1 MTEVTTPENS
11 NSNQTMPEVNILT
24 WFSSDK
30 PFTVEEYDNFKSFIM
45 ANVYNFND
53 FQKFFPAEVISN
65 GGKFKNDPVQALK
78 VAQGYVILEEYNKV
92 LDWISEI
99 SSPGVEVIMLKAQT
113 LRNMKQYDKA
123 LEAFETAEKAGA
135 DQFDVSMEIVC
146 TLRHAEKYEEAMD
159 KIKRASRIGE
169 IRAEYHYQLG
179 RMLSIQGEHQNAIN
193 ELERATTLDPD
204 HTRASFQLAYICDL
218 YTDSDMAVDYYKKCI
233 DKPVPPVNALLNLSV
248 LYEDRGKYEQAQQCI
263 KAVLASWPNHA
274 RARMFAKDIE
284 ASMFMYY
291 DEDRERRVD
300 KRNKVLEIPI
310 SDFEL
315 SVRSR
320 NCLRKMNIRTV
331 GDLLNVTEAELLAY
345 KNFGETSLLEIKQI
359 LNSKNL
365 RLGQMVEDNSKSIK
379 SDSGSAQNSEVDN
392 EILNQSIDVLN
403 LSVRSRKCLDR
414 LNIAVLG
421 DLTSRTEAELLGCK
435 NFGMTSLTE
444 VNEKLSEKNL
454 GLRKLDS

>member
-1 MTEVTTPENS
+1 MTEVATPES
-11 NSNQTMPEVNILT
+11 NNTSQGLPEINLLT

-30 PFTVEEYDNFKSFIM
+30 PFTSEEYKNFKDYIM

-53 FQKFFPAEVISN
+53 FKKFFPAEVISN

-78 VAQGYVILEEYNKV
+78 VAQGYVVLNEYDKV
-92 LDWISEI
+92 IDWVGEI
-99 SSPGVEVIMLKAQT
+99 SGPDVNCLMLKAQT
-113 LRNMKQYDKA
+113 LRSMKQYDKA
-123 LEAFETAEKAGA
+123 LEAFDIAEKAGA
-135 DQFDVSMEIVC
+135 DQFNVSMEIVC
-146 TLRHAEKYEEAMD
+146 TLRKANKFDEAMD
-159 KIKRASRIGE
+159 KLKRASRIGE

-179 RMLSIQGEHQNAIN
+179 RLLDIQGDHQGSLN

-204 HTRASFQLAYICDL
+204 HTKACFHLAYICNL
-218 YTDSDMAVDYYKKCI
+218 YADDDIAIDYYKKCI
-233 DKPVPPVNALLNLSV
+233 DKPVPPVNALLNLAL
-248 LYEDRGKYEQAQQCI
+248 LYEDKGKQEQAYQCV
-263 KAVLASWPNHA
+263 KSVLASWPNHA
-274 RARMFAKDIE
+274 RARMFVKDIE

-359 LNSKNL
+359 LGSKNL

-379 SDSGSAQNSEVDN
+379 NDSMSSQNDQVDN

-414 LNIAVLG
+414 LNIGILA

-444 VNEKLSEKNL
+444 VNEKLTENGL

>member
-1 MTEVTTPENS
+1 MTEVATPDN
-11 NSNQTMPEVNILT
+11 NNTNQDLPEVNILA

-30 PFTVEEYDNFKSFIM
+30 PFTAEEYDNLKDYIM
-45 ANVYNFND
+45 ANVYNFNEFKD
-53 FQKFFPAEVISN
+53 FFPNEVISN
-65 GGKFKNDPVQALK
+65 GGKFKNDPVQAFK
-78 VAQGYVILEEYNKV
+78 VAQGYAIIQEYAKVI
-92 LDWISEI
+92 DWIGEI
-99 SSPGVEVIMLKAQT
+99 SSPTVDHLMFKAQI
-113 LRNMKQYDKA
+113 LRDTKQYDKA
-123 LEAFETAEKAGA
+123 LEAFEAAEKAGA
-135 DQFDVSMEIVC
+135 DQFNVSMEIVC
-146 TLRHAEKYEEAMD
+146 TLRHAAKFEEAMD
-159 KIKRASRIGE
+159 KLKRASRIGE

-179 RMLSIQGEHQNAIN
+179 RLLDIQGEHQAAIN

-218 YTDSDMAVDYYKKCI
+218 YADEDAAIDYYKKCI
-233 DKPVPPVNALLNLSV
+233 DKPVPPVHALLNLAV
-248 LYEDRGKYEQAQQCI
+248 LYEDKGKYEQAMQCVRS
-263 KAVLASWPNHA
+263 VLASWPNHA
-274 RARMFAKDIE
+274 RARMFVKDIQ
-284 ASMFMYY
+284 ASMDMYY

-365 RLGQMVEDNSKSIK
+365 RLGQMVEDNSKSLK
-379 SDSGSAQNSEVDN
+379 PDSGSSQNDQVDN
-392 EILNQSIDVLN
+392 EMLNQSIDVLN

-414 LNIAVLG
+414 LNISVLA

-444 VNEKLSEKNL
+444 VNEKLSEKGL